1 MKLFE
6 KNIKISPAYLLFLL
20 FILLTLSYKYIAD
33 NKIISDKLIEP
44 EIKLKINN
52 NQVDTIYIYRQ
63 NN

>member
-6 KNIKISPAYLLFLL
+6 KNIKISPAYLLLLL
-20 FILLTLSYKYIAD
+20 FILLTLSYKHIAD

>member
-20 FILLTLSYKYIAD
+20 FILLTLSYKHIAD

>member
-6 KNIKISPAYLLFLL
+6 KNIKISPAYLLLLL